1 MDEAEE
7 YSDEVSEAGSES
19 EPVDSKKSEEEGI
32 DSSLETWLAA
42 LDSGTSVDEGAE
54 GSSVVEDSEYP
65 VELGSGTEVEGTT
78 SSDVVEML

>member
-19 EPVDSKKSEEEGI
+19 EPVDSKKSEEEGTG
-32 DSSLETWLAA
+32 SSLETWLTT
-42 LDSGTSVDEGAE
+42 LDSGASVDEGAE
-54 GSSVVEDSEYP
+54 GSSVVEDSEYS